1 MKKQKTEAAG
11 SASVKD
17 LVSFDSLMLEEV
29 SEDDFV
35 LGAAEEDET
44 ETEGIDK

>member
-1 MKKQKTEAAG
+1 MKKQKTSKTEATG

-29 SEDDFV
+29 NEDDFV
-35 LGAAEEDET
+35 LPSDMT
-44 ETEGIDK
+44 